1 MNITRLIMKLQKKSM
16 NKKQK
21 NDDVSISDMNIKLTI
36 TTRNIVVRIGL
47 YG

>member
-1 MNITRLIMKLQKKSM
+1 MKLQKKSM

-36 TTRNIVVRIGL
+36 TTKNIVVRIGL